1 MWVYRHW
8 TQWKC
13 HANPWFTLIV
23 FILTNSHNNCSSSN
37 KSVFKLWINVYQ
49 MVCLYVSGMNANW
62 NDYVIGIRL
71 WWPTVKRTL
80 SLRLSS
86 MLIKWF
92 MANLYVC
99 VWFAHSHYLVNVCRP
114 LIQYIETSHINIER
128 YIDTIWLLGLEFI
141 VSSLFIFVS
150 KCVLWKHVAW
160 NGFRFVYPF
169 TSRNCRFFYCN
180 SRPFPTDDIIQ

>member
-1 MWVYRHW
+1 MIHASTNINFYCVCVCMWVYRHW

-49 MVCLYVSGMNANW
+49 MVCLYVLGMNANW

-99 VWFAHSHYLVNVCRP
+99 VCVCMICSQP
-114 LIQYIETSHINIER
+114 LPCKCLPSPNSMYRNKPHKYRTLHWYDLIAGSWVYCV
-128 YIDTIWLLGLEFI
+128 
-141 VSSLFIFVS
+141 VSLY
-150 KCVLWKHVAW
+150 
-160 NGFRFVYPF
+160 FRE
-169 TSRNCRFFYCN
+169 
-180 SRPFPTDDIIQ
+180 